1 VLLGLSLAEIDKG
14 VAADY
19 PEYDHK
25 PALMRAYRWHKDS
38 SAHMLCPYATSAYRA
53 ADRDGNGFVTRRE
66 FKRLLR
72 FIPYFNGLW
81 AQFESVDPEGDRRL
95 TMAEFG
101 QARPRA
107 RPRAV
112 APGTPPPSR
121 LVNLVRGGRGAAR
134 GSRTVRPNPRR
145 ARRSGTGWRRPRSC
159 GRSSRRR
166 ARSEY
171 CADFTMVKCCLVT
184 VFHSKIRP
192 KMPRQ
197 AGESLLFEDFCGW
210 CARRHVGAGAA
221 DSDEEVGARPRRRF
235 RNRGCRSS

>member
-38 SAHMLCPYATSAYRA
+38 SAHMLCPYVTSAYRA

-121 LVNLVRGGRGAAR
+121 LVNLVRSGRGAAR
-134 GSRTVRPNPRR
+134 GSDGRCGRAPGVRGGR
-145 ARRSGTGWRRPRSC
+145 ARAGV
-159 GRSSRRR
+159 GR
-166 ARSEY
+166 
-171 CADFTMVKCCLVT
+171 
-184 VFHSKIRP
+184 
-192 KMPRQ
+192 
-197 AGESLLFEDFCGW
+197 
-210 CARRHVGAGAA
+210 GAA
-221 DSDEEVGARPRRRF
+221 GGV
-235 RNRGCRSS
+235 RGGGRGPNTVLILLW